1 MGRARREGAWRGRQ
15 EGKLFRLGVGK
26 KTDRCKALDW
36 LSAVAD
42 DGRGELV
49 AQNATEREIEAWD
62 MACRIAFL
70 LEIV

>member
-1 MGRARREGAWRGRQ
+1 
-15 EGKLFRLGVGK
+15 
-26 KTDRCKALDW
+26 
-36 LSAVAD
+36 VAD

-49 AQNATEREIEAWD
+49 AQNASEREIEAWD